1 MKGSFDTHTGQHSRS
16 CALRSLVLSFAST
29 CALFAHASAHGAAA
43 GEAAT
48 PTSATSDGNTHATF
62 QLPPIGDA
70 AHGEHH
76 PGKVIWV
83 DLVTPDLAAAERFYG
98 GLFGWAFDPIRTGA
112 ADYAVVM
119 LDGRPIGGL
128 FQRPIR
134 AGERHQ
140 PAWLTFIA
148 VPDVDTARRTA
159 LAHGAKSLAPPKTY
173 AGRGAQAVLADPQG
187 AVFGV
192 ITTAGGDTPDFLAEP
207 GEWIWSSVLVKNPDK
222 DAEFYRGVFGYDVF
236 DLSSNDGLR
245 HVILSTE
252 DFARVGLNQ
261 LPTDSVRRHPHW
273 LDFLRVESATE
284 SANKA
289 LALGGRVLV
298 QPHVDR
304 HGGNLAVLADPW
316 GAPFGVMEWSLGD
329 SREEPK

>member
-1 MKGSFDTHTGQHSRS
+1 VVW
-16 CALRSLVLSFAST
+16 A
-29 CALFAHASAHGAAA
+29 
-43 GEAAT
+43 E
-48 PTSATSDGNTHATF
+48 
-62 QLPPIGDA
+62 
-70 AHGEHH
+70 
-76 PGKVIWV
+76 
-83 DLVTPDLAAAERFYG
+83 LVTPDLAGAERFYG
-98 GLFGWAFDPIRTGA
+98 ELFGWTFKAGNSNGHR
-112 ADYAVVM
+112 YALAL
-119 LDGRPIGGL
+119 LDDQPVGDLAERPL
-128 FQRPIR
+128 RP
-134 AGERHQ
+134 GEHRQ
-140 PAWLTFIA
+140 SAWLTFVA
-148 VPDVDTARRTA
+148 TADVDATRDATLRDGGKV
-159 LAHGAKSLAPPKTY
+159 LVPPHDWSDR
-173 AGRGAQAVLADPQG
+173 GREAVLADPQG